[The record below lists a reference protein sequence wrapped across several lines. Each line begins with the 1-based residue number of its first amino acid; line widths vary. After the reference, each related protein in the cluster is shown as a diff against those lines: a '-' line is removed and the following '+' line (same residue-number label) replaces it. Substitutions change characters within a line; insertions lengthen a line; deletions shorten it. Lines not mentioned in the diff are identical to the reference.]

1 MSGHSTTQNSKPD
14 SDVAAEFSQ
23 YYLQRATQ
31 ELAEDLDKVRGAED
45 FKNNAISMLI
55 HALQQGAD
63 MFSPED
69 KRRIVEVKT
78 GEQE

>member
-1 MSGHSTTQNSKPD
+1 MSKATASQNHKSD
-14 SDVAAEFSQ
+14 SDVSAEFSQ
-23 YYLQRATQ
+23 YYLQRTTQ

-45 FKNNAISMLI
+45 FKNDAISMLV

-69 KRRIVEVKT
+69 KRRIVAAK
-78 GEQE
+78 GEE